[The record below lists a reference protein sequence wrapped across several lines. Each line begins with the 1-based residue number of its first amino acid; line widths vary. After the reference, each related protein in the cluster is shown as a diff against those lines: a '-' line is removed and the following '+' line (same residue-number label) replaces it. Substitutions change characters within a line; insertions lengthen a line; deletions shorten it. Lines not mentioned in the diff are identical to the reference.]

1 MMLPDGFVKRIR
13 TQDYINSEALLK
25 ALDEPSPVSIRI
37 NSSKWQITPA
47 GADPVP
53 WCSTGWYLQS
63 RPSYTLDPLF
73 HSGCYYPQEAS
84 GMFLEQVF
92 RQVAGNGVKLRV
104 LDLCGAPG
112 GKSTHLSSM
121 IGRNG
126 FLVAN
131 EVIRSRASIL
141 AENITRWGIPNTMV
155 TQSDPAA
162 FTGLKGFF
170 DVILVDAPCSGEG
183 MFRDPVARSEWSEEN
198 ARLCSERQKR
208 ILMDVWPA
216 LREDGI
222 LIYST
227 CTFNPAENEDNV
239 KWLIGMVD
247 ASTVHLN
254 VDIFQGICEIDSD
267 GVKCYGFY
275 PDKIKGE
282 GLFFSVIRKNGT
294 PETGRKTF
302 RYSNQLRVTRDD
314 LASAGRMTNFTADC
328 LIRNG
333 DDVTA
338 LPWSISETGIL
349 LQNLRVI
356 KAGIK
361 IFTLKKKDHLPSHEL
376 ALSAGLKDGAFP
388 YVELAHEQAIA
399 YLKRGN
405 PEIRT
410 APSGWFL
417 IGHKGINLGFANN
430 IGSRINNYFPV
441 EWRIRMNIP
450 ENSEMEILNWEGT
463 DHTFKSKQ

>member
-1 MMLPDGFVKRIR
+1 MTLPDGFIKRIR

-37 NSSKWQITPA
+37 NSSKWQIAPA
-47 GADPVP
+47 DADPVP
-53 WCSTGWYLQS
+53 WCSTGYYLPS

-92 RQVAGNGVKLRV
+92 RQAAGNGSKLRV

-121 IGRNG
+121 IGQNG

-162 FTGLKGFF
+162 FATLTGFF
-170 DVILVDAPCSGEG
+170 DIILVDAPCSGEG
-183 MFRDPVARSEWSEEN
+183 MFRDPVARNEWSEEN

-216 LREDGI
+216 LSRDGI

-227 CTFNPAENEDNV
+227 CTYNPAENEDNV
-239 KWLIGMVD
+239 KWLAGRVD
-247 ASTVHLN
+247 ASTVQLN
-254 VDIFQGICEIDSD
+254 VDSFQGIAEIDSN
-267 GVKCYGFY
+267 GLKCYGFY

-282 GLFFSVIRKNGT
+282 GLFFSVIRKNGI
-294 PETGRKTF
+294 PERSRKTI
-302 RYSNQLRVTRDD
+302 RYDSQVKVTRDE
-314 LASAGRMTNFTADC
+314 LASAGRISNFPDDC

-338 LPWSISETGIL
+338 LPWSFSDTAIL

-361 IFTLKKKDHLPSHEL
+361 IFTVKKKDHLPSHEL

-388 YVELAHEQAIA
+388 YVELDHKQAIA

-405 PEIRT
+405 PEIT
-410 APSGWFL
+410 GAPSGWFL
-417 IGHKGINLGFANN
+417 VGHKGINLGFANN
-430 IGSRINNYFPV
+430 IGTRINNYFPV

-450 ENSEMEILNWEGT
+450 ENSEMELIKWERT
-463 DHTFKSKQ
+463 DHNIKLKQ